1 MTRLSHAHLLSLNKR
16 IHAILTFIVGRA
28 PSVILTKMTGAAA
41 VHGFAGLVKA
51 KLATASGGLLLAVG
65 AIAQPVPADQAE
77 TLRKNISIYNQ
88 GNVAVG
94 AITRTPVPG
103 LFQVV
108 SEGEILYVDASGR
121 YIFFGGS
128 MIDMKQRQD
137 LTAAELDKVNAIPF
151 DRLPLQHAVK
161 EVHGNGSRH
170 IAVFED
176 PNCPICKVFTKFL
189 DQVDDVTIHR
199 FMYPVIAPQSEALA
213 QAAWCSRDRSAAWKS
228 IMAGAKPATA
238 GVATCD
244 TSGLAAILKFG
255 ETHRINNTP
264 TVVLASGKRLVGAT
278 PPEMFLQE
286 VEQGGRLAK

>member
-1 MTRLSHAHLLSLNKR
+1 MICLLHALLIFINQR
-16 IHAILTFIVGRA
+16 IHKTLAFIVGRA
-28 PSVILTKMTGAAA
+28 PSVMLTKLTGVAAM
-41 VHGFAGLVKA
+41 HGIASLVKP
-51 KLATASGGLLLAVG
+51 KLVAASVGLLLAVG

-77 TLRKNISIYNQ
+77 TLRKNISTYSQ
-88 GNVAVG
+88 GKVAVG

-108 SEGEILYVDASGR
+108 SDGEILYVDASGR
-121 YIFFGGS
+121 YSFFGGS
-128 MIDMKQRQD
+128 MIDMKQQQD

-151 DRLPLQHAVK
+151 DRLPLQHAIK

-189 DQVDDVTIHR
+189 DQVEDVTIHR

-213 QAAWCSRDRSAAWKS
+213 QAAWCSRDRSAAWKA

-286 VEQGGRLAK
+286 LEQGGRLAK

>member
-1 MTRLSHAHLLSLNKR
+1 MSL
-16 IHAILTFIVGRA
+16 
-28 PSVILTKMTGAAA
+28 GAS
-41 VHGFAGLVKA
+41 
-51 KLATASGGLLLAVG
+51 T
-65 AIAQPVPADQAE
+65 IAQPVPADMAE
-77 TLRKNISIYNQ
+77 GLRKNIATHSQ
-88 GNVAVG
+88 GKVPVG

-103 LFQVV
+103 MFQVV
-108 SEGEILYVDASGR
+108 SDGEIFYIDASGR
-121 YIFFGGS
+121 YAFFGGS
-128 MIDMKQRQD
+128 MIDMKQQQD
-137 LTAAELDKVNAIPF
+137 VTASELDKLNAIAF
-151 DRLPLQHAVK
+151 DRLPLQHAIK

-213 QAAWCSRDRSAAWKS
+213 QAAWCSRDRGAAWKS
-228 IMAGAKPATA
+228 IMAGAKPAAA

-255 ETHRINNTP
+255 EAHRINNTP

-286 VEQGGRLAK
+286 LEQGGRPAK

>member
-1 MTRLSHAHLLSLNKR
+1 MIRLLHALFPSSIQSIRTML
-16 IHAILTFIVGRA
+16 AFIGGRA
-28 PSVILTKMTGAAA
+28 PSVILTKLTVLAAI
-41 VHGFAGLVKA
+41 HGFLDLVKP
-51 KLATASGGLLLAVG
+51 KLVASVGLLLAVG
-65 AIAQPVPADQAE
+65 AIAQPVPTDQAE
-77 TLRKNISIYNQ
+77 MLRKNISTYSQ
-88 GNVAVG
+88 GKVAVG

-108 SEGEILYVDASGR
+108 SDGEILYVDASGR
-121 YIFFGGS
+121 YSFFGGS
-128 MIDMKQRQD
+128 MIDMKQQQD

-151 DRLPLQHAVK
+151 DRLPLQHAIK

-286 VEQGGRLAK
+286 LEQGGRPAK